1 MTISNWV
8 SSLYAAGPVLATVS
22 SGLMTKTML
31 NDQDLLSRL
40 VAIDT
45 TSELSNGPIIDF
57 ISDYLD
63 RPGLTTLRF
72 DAGQGK
78 ENLVVHSGSLDGSGS
93 GMTLS
98 GHLDCVPV
106 GTGWTTDP
114 HELHER
120 DGRLF
125 ARGSCDMKG
134 FDALAVNAMAR
145 QAESSD
151 GHPLALVLTCDEEL
165 GSLGAASL
173 VEQWP
178 SELVLP
184 RSTIIGE
191 PTMLEVVRMH
201 KGHLKFTIRLSG
213 ASGHSGTPA
222 SGINAIEIAGQ
233 AINAI
238 GELIKSFDEIRTESS
253 PMFDSVPHP
262 VLSIVGV
269 DGGAAWNIIPE
280 SCQIRCGLRVMPDQD
295 AAEYLRLI
303 EESLSAALPE
313 GHWSLEVYNNN
324 PPLCTDR
331 ETTVNR
337 LACEAVGQSRCI
349 GVSYCSDGGHLSS
362 LGLEAVLW
370 GPGSITQAHQPDE
383 FIAIDQYRRGSE
395 LLAHAIDVHCHGAGG
410 M

>member
-1 MTISNWV
+1 MANSNRV
-8 SSLYAAGPVLATVS
+8 SSLYAAEAVLATVS
-22 SGLMTKTML
+22 SGAMTKTIM

-40 VAIDT
+40 VAFDT
-45 TSELSNGPIIDF
+45 TSELSNRPIMDF
-57 ISDYLD
+57 LCDYLD
-63 RPGLTTLRF
+63 RPGLTTRRF
-72 DAGQGK
+72 EASEGK
-78 ENLVVHSGSLDGSGS
+78 ENLVVHSGSLDGSGD

-106 GTGWTTDP
+106 GSGWTTDP

-145 QAESSD
+145 EAQSSD

-178 SELVLP
+178 SDLVLP

-213 ASGHSGTPA
+213 ASGHSGTPT
-222 SGINAIEIAGQ
+222 SGINAIEMAGK
-233 AINAI
+233 AI
-238 GELIKSFDEIRTESS
+238 GVLGDLISSFEDIRTEAS
-253 PMFDSVPHP
+253 PIFDSVPHP
-262 VLSIVGV
+262 VLSIVGI

-280 SCQIRCGLRVMPDQD
+280 ASEIRCGLRVMPDQD
-295 AAEYLRLI
+295 AAEYLGMIR
-303 EESLSAALPE
+303 EALSSSLPE
-313 GHWSLEVYNNN
+313 GRWVLEVYNDN
-324 PPLCTDR
+324 PPMCTD
-331 ETTVNR
+331 EDTAVNR
-337 LACEAVGQSRCI
+337 LACDAIEQSRSI

-362 LGLEAVLW
+362 LGLESVLW

-383 FIAIDQYRRGSE
+383 FIAMDQFLKGSGH
-395 LLAHAIDVHCHGAGG
+395 LAEAVQAHCHQEARA
-410 M
+410 